1 MLPSLMLTSL
11 LFPLSSAL
19 STQTTT
25 TTQKDTIDTGPF
37 PADLN
42 GSNFTYPWPIK
53 LFRFTSQSQPLE
65 MAFMDII
72 APPSSSKQPPH
83 PKPKNKNNPQPQK
96 VALLLHGGNF
106 CAATW
111 RTTAVSLLLQSGSY
125 NRIII
130 PDQIGFCKSS
140 KPTTYQFTLHQLAL
154 NTFSLLSALN
164 LTNTSKTN
172 LTIIG
177 HSLGGMLATRL
188 VLSHHPSLPPSSLVL
203 INPIGLEHWTA
214 KGVPYPGIDTLL
226 QTELTTTYDSIRSYQ
241 QSTYYPDTEW
251 TREFDEPVRMLASIY
266 AGSKA
271 KAFAHN
277 RALVTDMVLTQTVLY
292 EWPLIKA
299 KRTLLLIGTRDT
311 TAIGKA
317 WAPPEVQATL
327 GHYEVL
333 GKEAA
338 AAIPGAELIEF
349 GDLGHVPQM
358 QDPERLHAA
367 LVGWLRKGE

>member
-1 MLPSLMLTSL
+1 MLPSPQIITLL

-25 TTQKDTIDTGPF
+25 TTTIHNDTIDTGPF

-65 MAFMDII
+65 MAFMDVR
-72 APPSSSKQPPH
+72 SSSKN
-83 PKPKNKNNPQPQK
+83 KNKPRPQPQK

-111 RTTAVSLLLQSGSY
+111 RTTAASLLHQAGGGY

-140 KPTTYQFTLHQLAL
+140 KPPSTYQFTLHQLAL

-164 LTNTSKTN
+164 LTPTSTSSPTN

-188 VLSHHPSLPPSSLVL
+188 VLSYPSLVPTLIL

-226 QTELTTTYDSIRSYQ
+226 ATELTTTYASIRSYQ
-241 QSTYYPDTEW
+241 QSTYYPPDTEW
-251 TREFDEPVRMLASIY
+251 TEAFDEPVRMLASIY
-266 AGSKA
+266 AGTQA
-271 KAFAHN
+271 RAFAYN

-327 GHYEVL
+327 GHYDVL